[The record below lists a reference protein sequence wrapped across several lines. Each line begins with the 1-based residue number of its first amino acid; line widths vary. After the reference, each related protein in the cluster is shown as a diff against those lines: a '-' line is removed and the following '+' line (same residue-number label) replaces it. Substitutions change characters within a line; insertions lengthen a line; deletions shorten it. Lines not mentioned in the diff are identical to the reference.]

1 VTGDQ
6 IVEKGADRLHE
17 LADRAA
23 ARGDGVGEWLS
34 KELRDDAAFLR
45 KLKPSLIAARARGE
59 APTDKSPEAPP
70 SATAPTDVRTEA
82 PPSAIAPRDASTET
96 PPVAAAPPE
105 PQQLKAQQPK
115 PKSKRKRRGPPPV
128 AIIGAAFVAGILLA
142 KVVDW
147 RGHAHPRD

>member
-1 VTGDQ
+1 LAHSNGRAAAGEEGVTGDQ
-6 IVEKGADRLHE
+6 IVEKGADRLQE
-17 LADRAA
+17 LANRAA

-59 APTDKSPEAPP
+59 APTDGSPEAPP
-70 SATAPTDVRTEA
+70 Q
-82 PPSAIAPRDASTET
+82 
-96 PPVAAAPPE
+96 AAAPPE
-105 PQQLKAQQPK
+105 LTPQPPK
-115 PKSKRKRRGPPPV
+115 PKPKGKRRGPPPV
-128 AIIGAAFVAGILLA
+128 AIVAAALVAGIVLA